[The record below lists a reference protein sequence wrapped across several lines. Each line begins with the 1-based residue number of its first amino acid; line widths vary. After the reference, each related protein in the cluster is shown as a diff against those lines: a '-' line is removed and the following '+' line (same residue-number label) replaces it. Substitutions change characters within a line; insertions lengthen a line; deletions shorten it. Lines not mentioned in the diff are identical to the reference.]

1 MAVDFEIGMPS
12 NPLKLE
18 WIDGPPKR
26 KVVPGSLVKD
36 SDFESITLTK
46 LRQEEER
53 KRLIAQMMAEDE
65 KEDNG

>member
-18 WIDGPPKR
+18 WVEGPPKR
-26 KVVPGSLVKD
+26 NIAAGSLIRE
-36 SDFESITLTK
+36 SDFESVTLTK
-46 LRQEEER
+46 LKQEEER
-53 KRLIAQMMAEDE
+53 KRLIAQMLAEDE